1 MLLPI
6 ILLNFLAALEAHR
19 HKRYLVYPDGGPARA
34 QFILGLG
41 IPVDLKEQAVTVG
54 TVIKFQYDLPTNST
68 EYTSRIYGFANTVSR
83 DMDGD
88 QPNIEQDTA
97 VDSRKIDSDA
107 IEDEKLEDADEDR
120 NDTLVD
126 ITFKERRKRALLY
139 SEGGV
144 IQGDDNELS
153 LDEAIR
159 RQELKDA
166 KAREEDE
173 EPQRMNRWDFYKIIE
188 HMTERLGRSAGAD
201 CEQLFPEC
209 ENSILN
215 TFTEIGVDTLHKKFT
230 LLLFLN
236 VVSGSMISSEDQ
248 IKELDLRA
256 KRQYQYVQFQNI
268 SQLSQYYFIKQVS
281 REQRDAE
288 LAARRDERLVNGMNG
303 RECMLRAICEAAQF
317 PVEEEDYGQSPFEDM
332 DPDLKE
338 AMAPYKDAAVA
349 GRQMFSCPYV
359 YSGCPE

>member
-188 HMTERLGRSAGAD
+188 HMTERYGFSGRPCLLRTICEAADVPFTHENGLLGEIAHILLTPSSTKDALSHHTDNEYHAAERLGRSAGAD

-215 TFTEIGVDTLHKKFT
+215 TFTEIGVDTLHKFG
-230 LLLFLN
+230 LF
-236 VVSGSMISSEDQ
+236 
-248 IKELDLRA
+248 
-256 KRQYQYVQFQNI
+256 
-268 SQLSQYYFIKQVS
+268 
-281 REQRDAE
+281 
-288 LAARRDERLVNGMNG
+288 
-303 RECMLRAICEAAQF
+303 
-317 PVEEEDYGQSPFEDM
+317 
-332 DPDLKE
+332 
-338 AMAPYKDAAVA
+338 
-349 GRQMFSCPYV
+349 
-359 YSGCPE
+359 